1 VSTPRVEN
9 PAVPVRRPRAPA
21 RARRIGDVPARG
33 AGAMSERGLSL
44 IELMI
49 ALAIGLLISA
59 SVLTVYVNTSRN
71 FALDE
76 RYGRMQENA
85 RYALRVLGED
95 LVMAD
100 FWGQL
105 VSTDTIA
112 TSLTVSSGDCGDAP
126 AVFAANTALLFNNH
140 HDAGASAHFAACA
153 TVSASRVG
161 DSDVVAIKRVA
172 GAPTAQ
178 AFVDA
183 ADTDGDG
190 DTSETITTGAGSLDS
205 GTVYLRTNGVSGT
218 LLDNASSGNPPPVG
232 WSDWRYMPRIYF
244 VRDHFQSAGDNVPA
258 LCRLDLDDDELDE
271 LSCLAEGVE
280 DMHLEFGLDTDSD
293 GDANRFTATPTA
305 AELETAVS
313 VRVHLLM
320 RSTQAVP
327 FYTNTKSFRLGSEV
341 IPAANDGFLRSVY
354 STTVAI
360 RNSANRNLFN

>member
-1 VSTPRVEN
+1 
-9 PAVPVRRPRAPA
+9 
-21 RARRIGDVPARG
+21 
-33 AGAMSERGLSL
+33 MSL

-49 ALAIGLLISA
+49 ALAIGLVISA
-59 SVLTVYVNTSRN
+59 SVLTVYINTSRN

-105 VSTDTIA
+105 VNTDTLT
-112 TSLTVSSGDCGDAP
+112 TSLTVSSGDCGEAP
-126 AVFAANTALLFNNH
+126 AVFDANTALLFNNH
-140 HDAGASAHFAACA
+140 HDAGATVHFTPCA
-153 TVSASRVG
+153 TVSASRQG
-161 DSDVVAIKRVA
+161 ESDVVAIKRVA
-172 GAPTAQ
+172 GSPTAQ

-190 DTSETITTGAGSLDS
+190 DTAETITTGAASLDS
-205 GTVYLRTNGVSGT
+205 GTVYLRTNGVSAS
-218 LLDNASSGNPPPVG
+218 LIANASAGNPPPVG
-232 WSDWRYMPRIYF
+232 SSDWRYVPRIYF
-244 VRDHFQSAGDNVPA
+244 VRDHFESVGDNVPA
-258 LCRLDLDDDELDE
+258 LCRLDLDDDDLDE
-271 LSCLAEGVE
+271 LSCLAEGIE

-293 GDANRFTATPTA
+293 GDANRFTATPSA

-313 VRVHLLM
+313 VRIHLLV
-320 RSTQAVP
+320 RSTQSVP
-327 FYTNTKSFRLGSEV
+327 FYTNTKSFRLGGET
-341 IPAANDGFLRSVY
+341 IPAANDGFLRTVF

>member
-1 VSTPRVEN
+1 VV
-9 PAVPVRRPRAPA
+9 
-21 RARRIGDVPARG
+21 RARQRG
-33 AGAMSERGLSL
+33 MSL

-49 ALAIGLLISA
+49 ALAIGLVISA

-105 VSTDTIA
+105 VSTDAIT
-112 TSLTVSSGDCGDAP
+112 TGLTVSLGDCGNAP
-126 AVFAANTALLFNNH
+126 AVFDADTALLFNNH
-140 HDAGASAHFAACA
+140 HDAGATAHFAPCA
-153 TVSASRVG
+153 TVSASRQG
-161 DSDVVAIKRVA
+161 ASDVVAIKRVA
-172 GAPTAQ
+172 GSPTAQ
-178 AFVDA
+178 VFVDA

-190 DTSETITTGAGSLDS
+190 DTAETISTGIASLDNGS
-205 GTVYLRTNGVSGT
+205 VYLRTNGVSGS
-218 LLDNASSGNPPPVG
+218 LLDNASGGNPPPVG
-232 WSDWRYMPRIYF
+232 WADWRYLPRIYF
-244 VRDHFQSAGDNVPA
+244 VRNHFQSPGDNVPA

-280 DMHLEFGLDTDSD
+280 DMHLEFGLDTDAD

-313 VRVHLLM
+313 VRVHLLV
-320 RSTQAVP
+320 RSSQPVP
-327 FYTNTKSFRLGSEV
+327 FYTNSKSFRLGGAV

-360 RNSANRNLFN
+360 RNSANRNVFN